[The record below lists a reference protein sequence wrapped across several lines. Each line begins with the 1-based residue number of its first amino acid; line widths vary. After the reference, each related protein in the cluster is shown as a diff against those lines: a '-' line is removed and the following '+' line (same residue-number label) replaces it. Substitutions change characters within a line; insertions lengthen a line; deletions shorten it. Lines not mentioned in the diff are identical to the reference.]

1 MQPTK
6 AILNRYTIEYLKEIL
21 RSYNSPNMDTRK
33 IKLALTVGLINTDG
47 SLNSLQELMSDIT
60 EVGSFLGK
68 TLVNKAALN
77 PSLMRKTYAMKYENC
92 TLAVDLV
99 SNAVTNSQQVHGF
112 QLQ

>member
-1 MQPTK
+1 M
-6 AILNRYTIEYLKEIL
+6 N
-21 RSYNSPNMDTRK
+21 TRK

-47 SLNSLQELMSDIT
+47 SLSSLQELMSDIK

-68 TLVNKAALN
+68 TLVNKEALN
-77 PSLMRKTYAMKYENC
+77 PSIVRKTYAMKYENC

-99 SNAVTNSQQVHGF
+99 SNPATNSQRVHGF